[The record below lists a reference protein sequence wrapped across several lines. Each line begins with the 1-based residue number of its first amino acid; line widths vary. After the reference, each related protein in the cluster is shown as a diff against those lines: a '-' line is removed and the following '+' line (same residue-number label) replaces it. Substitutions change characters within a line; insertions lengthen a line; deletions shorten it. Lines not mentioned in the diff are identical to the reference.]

1 MRSFVALMT
10 CIACIAWIHSC
21 EKRLLGVRLE
31 KNNENKVAPSPEIYV
46 TTEAPAKPVSYI
58 AHAASLVTLPVN
70 PPRLRSRA
78 KKPDHAP
85 KAYDSLLF
93 RQALAKGKYSQ
104 YNYNIP

>member
-31 KNNENKVAPSPEIYV
+31 KNNENKVVPSPEIYV
-46 TTEAPAKPVSYI
+46 KMESPARPASYI
-58 AHAASLVTLPVN
+58 AHTASLVTLPTN
-70 PPRLRSRA
+70 PPRIRSHA

-85 KAYDSLLF
+85 RAYDSLLF
-93 RQALAKGKYSQ
+93 RQALAKGKYFQ
-104 YNYNIP
+104 YNNNIP